1 LTNTKIPG
9 FERAEVLAPL
19 VVGIAGHLDIRE
31 EDRQRLEDKVRAI
44 FLELHKDYGATPL
57 IIVSALAEG
66 ADRLAAEVALSV
78 RVGVRLVVPLPMPVD
93 LYEMDFDR
101 VSVLETPTATVVV
114 ERNSREEFRALLDRA
129 EAAVVLK
136 LATGNTLESI
146 AEQGPPRDL
155 QYEAV
160 GKYIA
165 RQSQILV
172 ALWDGVESNL
182 VGGTSSVVRFQKQ
195 GVPGAEICELEA
207 PEGFPVY
214 HILTPRQK
222 NPYPLG
228 KALELRKIYPAVFE
242 QNDAKAEKYYG
253 KMFARL
259 NEFNKYV
266 ADPDSDLAEGIVT
279 SRDYL
284 LQDMPQDELPDGMG
298 AALNRYA
305 VADALAIRFQKQLLR
320 AQVRVHAW
328 TFIAFLFFLLFV
340 DLPPFY
346 FPSVHLRPFSLRL
359 IQVQE
364 HWIGFL
370 FVSGILLFA
379 TIGLSASSGKR
390 ALDTQHEDYRAM
402 AEGLRVKFFWKLAG
416 VRDQVA
422 EHYLGKQRSEL
433 DWIRNGFRGWNVA
446 EAGQNDNVENL
457 PAEEQRDRLG
467 FARKYWIDN
476 QQAYFKGA
484 AERNLKYHEN
494 FERFGKYCIIA
505 VSLLGTALAIL
516 RTVNYFE
523 LFCGSRYVYSFS
535 LAVIALEA
543 LLAAAAI
550 SHHFDNRLA
559 YGEHAKQYQRMASLF
574 ARGSELLRKF
584 LDGKDYEN
592 GRVCVKK
599 VGNEALTENGDWVL
613 LRRERPLE
621 VPHP

>member
-1 LTNTKIPG
+1 MTNTKIPG
-9 FERAEVLAPL
+9 FDRAEVLAPL
-19 VVGIAGHLDIRE
+19 VIGIAGHLDIRE
-31 EDRQRLEDKVRAI
+31 EDRQRLEDKVKAI
-44 FLELHKDYGATPL
+44 FLGLHKDYGATPL

-66 ADRLAAEVALSV
+66 ADRLAAEVALSA

-114 ERNSREEFRALLDRA
+114 ERNSRDEFRALLDRA
-129 EAAVVLK
+129 AAAAVLK

-146 AEQGPPRDL
+146 AEPGPARDL

-165 RQSQILV
+165 RQSQILI

-182 VGGTSSVVRFQKQ
+182 VGGTSSVVRFQAE
-195 GVPGAEICELEA
+195 GVPGAETCELEA

-214 HILTPRQK
+214 HILTPRRK

-228 KALELRKIYPAVFE
+228 KALELRKLYPAVFE

-266 ADPDSDLAEGIVT
+266 ADPDSDLAEGIAK
-279 SRDYL
+279 SRRYL

-305 VADALAIRFQKQLLR
+305 VADALAIRFQQYLLR
-320 AQVRVHAW
+320 AQINLHVL
-328 TFIAFLFFLLFV
+328 TFVVFVSFLLFV
-340 DLPPFY
+340 DLPSIPFGL
-346 FPSVHLRPFSLRL
+346 FELPEHCIWFLIFS
-359 IQVQE
+359 
-364 HWIGFL
+364 
-370 FVSGILLFA
+370 A
-379 TIGLSASSGKR
+379 IGLAALLELMASSRKL

-416 VRDQVA
+416 IEDQVA

-446 EAGQNDNVENL
+446 EAGQNDEKVESL

-476 QQAYFKGA
+476 QQAYFKTA
-484 AERNLKYHEN
+484 AERNLKYHDN
-494 FERFGKYCIIA
+494 FERFGKYCIFA
-505 VSLLGTALAIL
+505 VGLLGLFLIIGRL
-516 RTVNYFE
+516 SNSLE
-523 LFCGSRYVYSFS
+523 LFCGSKYLYSFS
-535 LAVIALEA
+535 LAAIGLEA

-574 ARGSELLRKF
+574 ARGSELLQKF
-584 LDGKDYEN
+584 LDGRDYETA
-592 GRVCVKK
+592 RVCVKK